1 MNGEAEEDA
10 PWAGLYRRALMCGI
24 ADGAFWTMSPAAL
37 VAITRGME
45 PARRGGGRGAYKR
58 APQTSAPHGPV
69 GGLCDCP

>member
-1 MNGEAEEDA
+1 MSGEAEEDA

-37 VAITRGME
+37 VAITQGMKAAHGGVRGA
-45 PARRGGGRGAYKR
+45 ARRAQRI
-58 APQTSAPHGPV
+58 SAPRGPV